1 MITSNVALR
10 VFLLIW
16 GTPDADGRLIKLKS
30 QGTAFTVTHENR
42 EFLVTAAHVVRGW
55 PNGSMFISCEM
66 DPEAPFVEIK
76 PKLIGVSESTDI
88 AVFGAPDRAKK
99 GLGLP
104 LPVHGTSGMLLG
116 QRVYW
121 MGFPLGFDG
130 GKAPGIGRVGLVGS
144 GVMSGMIPQHGEIR
158 LPDHVVI
165 KNGLIVDGMN
175 NKGYSGGPVIFRPNE
190 SRNEDFVV
198 AGVISGT
205 LAANTNYGLMVV
217 GNLKRA
223 FEDVGL

>member
-1 MITSNVALR
+1 MITSNVVLR

-16 GTPDADGRLIKLKS
+16 GTSDADGQPIKS

-55 PNGSMFISCEM
+55 PNGLMFISCEV
-66 DPEAPFVEIK
+66 DPKAPFVEVK
-76 PKLIGVSESTDI
+76 PRLIGISESSDI
-88 AVFGAPDRAKK
+88 AVFDAPNCAKK
-99 GLGLP
+99 GLDLP
-104 LPVHGTSGMLLG
+104 LHVHGTSGMLVG

-121 MGFPLGFDG
+121 IGFPLGFDG
-130 GKAPGIGRVGLVGS
+130 GTAPGIGRIGLVGS
-144 GVMSGMIPQHGEIR
+144 GVLSGIIPQHSEIR
-158 LPDHVVI
+158 LSDHVVI

-175 NKGYSGGPVIFRPNE
+175 NKGYSGGPVIFQSKE
-190 SRNEDFVV
+190 LRNEDFVV

>member
-1 MITSNVALR
+1 MITSNVVLR

-16 GTPDADGRLIKLKS
+16 STSGADGQPIRS

-42 EFLVTAAHVVRGW
+42 EFLVTAAHVIRGW
-55 PNGSMFISCEM
+55 PNGLMFIFCDV
-66 DPEAPFVEIK
+66 DPEASFVKVK
-76 PKLIGVSESTDI
+76 PKLIGISESTDI
-88 AVFGAPDRAKK
+88 AVFDAPDCAKR
-99 GLGLP
+99 GMELP
-104 LPVHGTSGMLLG
+104 LSAHGTSGMLVG

-121 MGFPLGFDG
+121 IGFPLGFDG
-130 GKAPGIGRVGLVGS
+130 GQVQEIGRIGLVGS
-144 GVMSGMIPQHGEIR
+144 GVLSGIIPQHGEIK
-158 LPDHVVI
+158 LSDHVVI

-175 NKGYSGGPVIFRPNE
+175 NKGYSGGPVIFRPKE
-190 SRNEDFVV
+190 LRNEDFVV

-205 LAANTNYGLMVV
+205 LAADTNYGLMVI